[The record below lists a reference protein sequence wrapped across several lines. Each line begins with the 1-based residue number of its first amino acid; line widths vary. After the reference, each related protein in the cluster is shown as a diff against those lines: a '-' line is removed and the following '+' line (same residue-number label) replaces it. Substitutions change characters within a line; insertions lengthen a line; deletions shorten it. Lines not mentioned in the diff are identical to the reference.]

1 MGEDLLRK
9 AKNCWQELGPD
20 GREAAFKLCDDYIDF
35 LSECKTERE
44 CVAYICEL
52 ARENGFGP
60 LETLMGRGNQVSP
73 GDKILVNYKNK
84 AAIMFV
90 IGKEDIEKGL
100 NLICSH
106 LDAPKIDLKPAPLYQ
121 DEGIAF
127 LKTHYYG
134 GIKKYQ
140 WTTIPMEIHGVIIK
154 KNGERLECALGDD
167 PDEAV
172 YTITDLLP
180 HLARKQVEKKMSE
193 AIKGEG
199 LNIVFGSIPDL
210 TDGEDEKNKNRV
222 KTAILKM
229 LKDKYGI
236 EEEDFISAELTA
248 VPAGPARHV
257 GLDHSMVGGYGQDD
271 RVCVYTSFKAI
282 MDIKAPVKTCAAVF
296 VDREEIGSMGNTG
309 MQSRLLENTVAEI
322 LSLTSDGYSDLRLRR
337 ALSNSKVLSA
347 DVTAAIDPNYE
358 GTHDKYN
365 ASRLGNGVV
374 LERYTGSRGKSG
386 TSEASAEYV
395 AQVREVFNSGNIV
408 WQTGELGKVDLGG
421 GGTIAQFLANYGMEV
436 IDCGVALLSMHSP
449 FEVASKA
456 DIYMT
461 YLAYKTFYEN
471 MK

>member
-1 MGEDLLRK
+1 VF
-9 AKNCWQELGPD
+9 N
-20 GREAAFKLCDDYIDF
+20 LCDDYIDF

-44 CVAYICEL
+44 CVEYIYEIAC
-52 ARENGFGP
+52 ENGFRP
-60 LETLMGRGNQVSP
+60 LESFKSQNCHISP
-73 GDKILVNYKNK
+73 GDRILVNYKNK
-84 AAIMFV
+84 ASIMFV

-106 LDAPKIDLKPAPLYQ
+106 LDAPKIDLKPSPLYQ
-121 DEGIAF
+121 DEGMAF

-154 KNGERLECALGDD
+154 KNGERIECALGDD

-180 HLARKQVEKKMSE
+180 HLAKKQVEKKMSE

-199 LNIVFGSIPDL
+199 LNILFGSVPDN
-210 TDGEDEKNKNRV
+210 TDGEGDNDNNSV
-222 KTAILKM
+222 KRAVLR
-229 LKDKYGI
+229 LLNDKCGI

-271 RVCVYTSFKAI
+271 RACVYTSFRAI
-282 MDIKAPVKTCAAVF
+282 MDIDSPQKTCAAIF

-309 MQSRLLENTVAEI
+309 MQSRLLDNIMAEI
-322 LSLTSDGYSDLRLRR
+322 LSLTKEGYSDLSLRR

-347 DVTAAIDPNYE
+347 DVKADIDPNYE
-358 GTHDKYN
+358 DTHDKYN
-365 ASRLGNGVV
+365 APRLGNGVV
-374 LERYTGSRGKSG
+374 IEKYTGSRGKYG

-395 AQVREVFNSGNIV
+395 AQVREFFNSSNII

-449 FEVASKA
+449 FEIASKA

-461 YLAYKTFYEN
+461 YLAYKTFFEN